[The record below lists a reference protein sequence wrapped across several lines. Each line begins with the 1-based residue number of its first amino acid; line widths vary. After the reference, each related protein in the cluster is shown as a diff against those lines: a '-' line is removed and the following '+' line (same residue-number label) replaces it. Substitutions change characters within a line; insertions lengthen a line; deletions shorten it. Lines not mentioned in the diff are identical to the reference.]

1 MSDTFDRD
9 QGIAQLRQLLL
20 TPGRESCLKI
30 QALLKG
36 WPRDGAEVIAYDHA
50 RRGLKRWAREEVGG
64 MRFPLREQLGEGD
77 YFSDAMVYC
86 PPGEFW
92 MGTDDGGPRGYDDEQ
107 PRHRVRITQGFWMG
121 QTSATQ
127 ALYRAVMS
135 ESPSHFEYGYGGYKR
150 PMEEVSWFDAVRFCN
165 RLSEIEGRELAYRIG
180 SGDEQKVEWI

>member
-1 MSDTFDRD
+1 
-9 QGIAQLRQLLL
+9 
-20 TPGRESCLKI
+20 
-30 QALLKG
+30 
-36 WPRDGAEVIAYDHA
+36 
-50 RRGLKRWAREEVGG
+50 

-92 MGTDDGGPRGYDDEQ
+92 MGTDDGGPNGRRTEQ